1 MIKWK
6 MFIGGDFSM
15 QKKTKKKKR
24 YTFMIVTSGTN
35 DDVRQVQMPRWIL
48 HTIVSVI
55 ILVLALGAYG
65 VANIF
70 GCVNISSGS
79 NEEVQKL
86 TTQNQELV
94 RQNEELNNKVTIL
107 SDTVNQKVEEEAQ
120 KAEETAE
127 KSRPTGFPLS
137 GTATMTEANA
147 NEAAGE
153 GALEIPMVIFEA
165 GAGTNVIS
173 SGDGVVSYV
182 GPDDTDYGN
191 MIKID
196 HGNGYISI
204 YRNAAPPRV
213 SEKDEIP
220 KGTVLFQMDETST
233 RLGYE
238 IMANDQFI
246 NPLTLLE
253 IAG

>member
-1 MIKWK
+1 

-24 YTFMIVTSGTN
+24 YTFMVITSGTN
-35 DDVRQVQMPRWIL
+35 DGVRQLQMPSWALR
-48 HTIVSVI
+48 TITGFLL
-55 ILVLALGAYG
+55 LVLVLSSYSI
-65 VANIF
+65 ANIF
-70 GCVNISSGS
+70 GKVNVSSKTT
-79 NEEVQKL
+79 EEILNL
-86 TTQNQELV
+86 TTKNLELTKL
-94 RQNEELNNKVTIL
+94 NEELNNKVSIL
-107 SDTVNQKVEEEAQ
+107 SDTVNQKVEAEAK
-120 KAEETAE
+120 KAEEMAE
-127 KSRPTGFPLS
+127 KSKPTGFPLS

-153 GALEIPMVIFEA
+153 GALDIPMVIFQA

-173 SGDGVVSYV
+173 AGDGIVSYV
-182 GPDDTDYGN
+182 GPDDTDFGN

-196 HGNGYISI
+196 HGNGYVSI
-204 YRNAAPPRV
+204 YRNAAPARV

-220 KGTVLFQMDETST
+220 RGTVLYQMDETST
-233 RLGYE
+233 KLGYE
-238 IMANDQFI
+238 IMVNDQFI

>member
-1 MIKWK
+1 

-35 DDVRQVQMPRWIL
+35 DDVRQLQMPRWTL
-48 HTIVSVI
+48 HTIIGVI
-55 ILVLALGAYG
+55 ILVLVLGTYG
-65 VANIF
+65 VANIL
-70 GCVNISSGS
+70 GCINISSESSG
-79 NEEVQKL
+79 EVQKL
-86 TTQNQELV
+86 TTQNQELAK
-94 RQNEELNNKVTIL
+94 QNEELNNKVTIL
-107 SDTVNQKVEEEAQ
+107 SDTVNQKVEEEAK

-127 KSRPTGFPLS
+127 KSKPTGFPLS

-173 SGDGVVSYV
+173 AGDGIVSYV

-196 HGNGYISI
+196 HGNGYVSI
-204 YRNAAPPRV
+204 YRNAAPARV

-220 KGTVLFQMDETST
+220 RGTVLFQMDETST
-233 RLGYE
+233 KLGYE

>member
-1 MIKWK
+1 

-15 QKKTKKKKR
+15 QKKTKRKKR
-24 YTFMIVTSGTN
+24 YTFMIVTSGTS
-35 DDVRQVQMPRWIL
+35 DSVKQLHMPRWAL
-48 HTIVSVI
+48 HTIVGVI
-55 ILVLALGAYG
+55 ILVFVLGTYG
-65 VANIF
+65 VANIA
-70 GCVNISSGS
+70 GGVNDSSKAS
-79 NEEVQKL
+79 EEVQKL
-86 TTQNQELV
+86 TEKNLELA
-94 RQNEELNNKVTIL
+94 QKNEELNNKVTIL
-107 SDTVNQKVEEEAQ
+107 SDTVNQKVEEEEE

-127 KSRPTGFPLS
+127 KSKPTGFPLS
-137 GTATMTEANA
+137 GTATMNEANA

-153 GALEIPMVIFEA
+153 GALNIPMVIFEA

-173 SGDGVVSYV
+173 AGDGTVSYV

-196 HGNGYISI
+196 HGNGYVSI
-204 YRNAAPPRV
+204 YRNAAPARV
-213 SEKDEIP
+213 SENDEIP
-220 KGTVLFQMDETST
+220 RGTVLFQMDETSMK
-233 RLGYE
+233 LGYE